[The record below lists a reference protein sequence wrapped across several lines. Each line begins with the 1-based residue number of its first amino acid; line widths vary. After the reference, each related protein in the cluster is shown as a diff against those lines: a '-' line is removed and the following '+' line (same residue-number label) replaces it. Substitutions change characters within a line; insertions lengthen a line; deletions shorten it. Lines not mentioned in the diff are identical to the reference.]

1 MQLYFLFVE
10 LYSDSSK
17 DKIQYSD
24 AQFNYYLKDPKVVPS
39 VYKLIAKKLSS

>member
-10 LYSDSSK
+10 LYSDSPK

-39 VYKLIAKKLSS
+39 VYKLIAKK